1 MPLRT
6 GSPSLHFSGFTRLP
20 SLRARHQP
28 SGSDVE
34 LGGDLL
40 YAPDSSGIITSLGDG
55 LDIDVLYDIEC
66 SGFITSSR

>member
-1 MPLRT
+1 
-6 GSPSLHFSGFTRLP
+6 
-20 SLRARHQP
+20 
-28 SGSDVE
+28 VE